1 MVALS
6 SVNNAREIEHTLA
19 RLCFSDN
26 FAFREDKNATLYRT
40 KNHGGGS
47 DIQCLS
53 DPQDRNET
61 RTLDAPL
68 QIAYE
73 GTIESTLYVQIHL

>member
-6 SVNNAREIEHTLA
+6 SVTNASAIENTLA
-19 RLCFSDN
+19 RLCLSDD
-26 FAFREDKNATLYRT
+26 FAIREDKNATLYRT

-47 DIQCLS
+47 EVQCLS

-68 QIAYE
+68 QVAYE